1 MTYTYPGIRC
11 DGSWPGISFH
21 GINWAGINW
30 AAIRWA
36 GINWAGS
43 LWIVVYDSFSHPP
56 QTTTQPVVT
65 AHN

>member
-11 DGSWPGISFH
+11 DGSWSGISCH
-21 GINWAGINW
+21 GINW

-56 QTTTQPVVT
+56 QTTTQLVVI